1 MPDKP
6 QFEPDP
12 IIRCRDYRIGAIG
25 AGFIMAD
32 VHLASYQEARFPV
45 VAIASR
51 TKSHAEEVAKRWA
64 IPNARDSAQALIEDP
79 QVEILDIA
87 FPPDQ
92 QPELI
97 RQALRQKHIKAILA
111 QKPLAVDF
119 ETAKAVV
126 AEAKAAGKTLSV
138 NQNMRFDQSMRS

>member
-1 MPDKP
+1 MTDQQ

-12 IIRCRDYRIGAIG
+12 VIRCRDYRIGAIG

-32 VHLASYQEARFPV
+32 VQLASYQEAGFPV

-51 TKSHAEEVAKRWA
+51 TKSHAEEVAKRWGV
-64 IPNARDSAQALIEDP
+64 PKTHDSPQALIEDP

-92 QPELI
+92 QPADSP
-97 RQALRQKHIKAILA
+97 RSSS
-111 QKPLAVDF
+111 
-119 ETAKAVV
+119 
-126 AEAKAAGKTLSV
+126 EAH
-138 NQNMRFDQSMRS
+138 